1 MPEVVVDAVAP
12 LAALAGEAG
21 RERVVLAA
29 VALLLRRYTGTA
41 EQVLSW
47 ADGTVAVDLTVDRPF
62 ADVPPLVRPATGP
75 PPPAEPGLPL
85 SGVVRCALEVSGP
98 VWTVSVPDCPAGLA
112 EPLHADL
119 AALFAELA
127 ADPARSTADLLA
139 VCAYER
145 ARPVVADPHPDAV
158 LLADRIAA
166 HRSIPAAF
174 AAQVAEHPDR
184 PAVLADDACLTYREL
199 ATAVAR
205 TAAALTPGGAAALLC
220 GHGAATVTALLA
232 ALAAGKSYVPLD
244 PAYPRARL
252 ADILLDS
259 DAEVLLVDAGHEGLA
274 AGVLADTGRD
284 LPIVHIG
291 QTGDADLTGLA
302 GPAAPDD
309 IAYLLY
315 TSGSTGRPKG
325 VVQSHRNVLFGI
337 ANHVRNFGIT
347 PEDRTSVVTSFGFD
361 MAVTDTFGALLA
373 GAAAVPVDVRNTGLD
388 HLTSTL
394 DRHRVSVYHSTP
406 TVYRYLAAGLGDT
419 GRLPHVRAVLLGGE
433 EVTAHDVALAR
444 RHFAPDV
451 VFVNGYGTTEVSF
464 VAQNHIGP
472 DERPGQAVVP
482 VGHPMAGI
490 EVVLVSPAG
499 RPACLRGEVLAR
511 SPHVAPG
518 YWRRPEL
525 TAARFVE
532 HRGTR
537 AYRTG
542 DLAARQPDGR
552 LVFLG
557 RTDRLVKI
565 RGFRVELGEVEAR
578 LAALPGVGQ
587 AAVVARPATAGERE
601 IIGYVVPAAGR
612 DVDVTEVRTRL
623 AAVLPDFMLPRAVV
637 VVPALPMTA
646 TGKLDAAAL
655 PAPGTPAAESTV
667 EGTADGLERVVG
679 GIWCAVLGL
688 PAVPHDVSFAELGG
702 HSLQLAVVQQR
713 LRAALGTEVPMTRLF
728 EHPTVAGLAAYLR
741 GAQADTEHAVRR
753 AADRMRRRR
762 EARR

>member
-1 MPEVVVDAVAP
+1 MPDAVVDAAR
-12 LAALAGEAG
+12 LDALASAAG
-21 RERVVLAA
+21 ADRERVVMAA
-29 VALLLRRYTGTA
+29 VALLLRRYTGVA
-41 EQVLSW
+41 EQVLAW
-47 ADGTVAVDLTVDRPF
+47 AGGTVSVDLTEDGPF
-62 ADVPPLVRPATGP
+62 TAVPARVRPATVP
-75 PPPAEPGLPL
+75 LPEAEPGTPL
-85 SGVVRCALEVSGP
+85 SGVVRCALDISGP
-98 VWTVSVPDCPAGLA
+98 MWTVSVVDCPTELA
-112 EPLHADL
+112 EPLHTDL

-127 ADPARSTADLLA
+127 TGPDRSTADLLA

-145 ARPVVADPHPDAV
+145 ARPVVAHPDPEAV
-158 LLADRIAA
+158 RRAERIAA

-174 AAQVAEHPDR
+174 AAQLAEHPDR

-199 ATAVAR
+199 AAAVAG

-220 GHGAATVTALLA
+220 RHGAATVIALLA
-232 ALAAGKSYVPLD
+232 ALSAGKSYVPLD
-244 PAYPRARL
+244 PSYPRARL

-259 DAEVLLVDAGHEGLA
+259 EADVVLVDTEHEDLA
-274 AGVLADTGRD
+274 AGLLTDAGRN

-291 QTGDADLTGLA
+291 QSGEADLVGPA
-302 GPAAPDD
+302 GPDD
-309 IAYLLY
+309 TAYLLY

-325 VVQSHRNVLFGI
+325 VVQSHRNVLFCI

-347 PEDRTSVVTSFGFD
+347 PADRTSVVTSFGFD
-361 MAVTDTFGALLA
+361 MAVTDLFGALLA

-394 DRHRVSVYHSTP
+394 DRHRVTVYHSTP
-406 TVYRYLAAGLGDT
+406 TVYRYLAAGLGET

-433 EVTAHDVALAR
+433 EVTAHDVTLAR
-444 RHFAPDV
+444 RHFARDV

-472 DERPGQAVVP
+472 HDPVEQAVVP

-490 EVVLVSPAG
+490 DVVLLDPAG
-499 RPACLRGEVLAR
+499 RPACLRGEVLA
-511 SPHVAPG
+511 SSEHVAPG
-518 YWRRPEL
+518 YWRRPDL
-525 TAARFVE
+525 TEARFVD
-532 HRGTR
+532 HRGVR

-542 DLAARQPDGR
+542 DLASRRPDGT

-578 LAALPGVGQ
+578 LAALPTVGQ
-587 AAVVARPATAGERE
+587 AAVVAPPAASGERE

-612 DVDVTEVRTRL
+612 DVDVAEVRTRL
-623 AAVLPDFMLPRAVV
+623 AAVLPDFMLPRTVV

-655 PAPGTPAAESTV
+655 PAPAAPTGESTKDDL
-667 EGTADGLERVVG
+667 EGVVA

-688 PAVPHDVSFAELGG
+688 PAVSRDVSFVELGG
-702 HSLQLAVVQQR
+702 HSLQLAVVQRR
-713 LRAALGTEVPMTRLF
+713 LRAALGVEVPMARLF
-728 EHPTVAGLAAYLR
+728 EHHTVAGLAAYLR
-741 GAQADTEHAVRR
+741 GAEPDTERTVRR

-762 EARR
+762 AARR